1 MQTTTLD
8 LGPQAD
14 EVKRVVA
21 GVRDDQLAGPT
32 PCEGTSVAALL
43 DHLVGLT
50 LAFRMAAEKTP
61 PGGPSASADDLAPD
75 WRTRLPRQL
84 DELVAAWRD
93 PAAWEGVTEA
103 GGVRMPAPAMAVVAL
118 DEVLVHGWDLA
129 VATGQ
134 EYRADPAAAAACLQF
149 AAGVAPQGREGLF
162 GPPVPV
168 PDDAPVLDRLLGL
181 TGRDP
186 AGTAVRGGAR
196 RPAPPV
202 RRRRTARPASPGW
215 SPGRRRRRRSGRSR
229 RGSSRRSARRSPSS
243 RPSR

>member
-1 MQTTTLD
+1 MLD
-8 LGPQAD
+8 LGPQAA

-61 PGGPSASADDLAPD
+61 PPGGPSASADDLAPD

-93 PAAWEGVTEA
+93 PAAWEGFTEA

-129 VATGQ
+129 AATGQ
-134 EYRADPAAAAACLQF
+134 EYTADPASVEACLGFVAQAAA
-149 AAGVAPQGREGLF
+149 GPPQPGLF

-168 PDDAPVLDRLLGL
+168 PDDAPAMDRLLGL

-186 AGTAVRGGAR
+186 AW
-196 RPAPPV
+196 RP
-202 RRRRTARPASPGW
+202 
-215 SPGRRRRRRSGRSR
+215 
-229 RGSSRRSARRSPSS
+229 PS
-243 RPSR
+243 